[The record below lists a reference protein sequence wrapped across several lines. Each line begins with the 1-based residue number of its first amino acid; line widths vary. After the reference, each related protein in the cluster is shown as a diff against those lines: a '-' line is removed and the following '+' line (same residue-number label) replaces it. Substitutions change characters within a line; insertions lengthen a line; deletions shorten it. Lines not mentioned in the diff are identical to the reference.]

1 MSSISAGT
9 SAGTALVSTGDTTG
23 ALVFKTGASA
33 TTAMTIGADQSVTFV
48 GAVSGT
54 PGSGGTT
61 ASGSVVLTSAS
72 AGAQSITTTA
82 YGQSVTLPSATTL
95 SKGACLYTINNLGHY
110 PLKIVDATGTTKGFI
125 GPLATTTVG
134 LADNTT
140 SAGTWVFSNVQLVGV
155 GASTQ
160 FTASSSG
167 SSTSVT
173 NITIDSTRDLNLI
186 ASNSNTYGV
195 IYNKSTNTW
204 GSATLIRTGATSFYA
219 IKSATDQA
227 LIVSFN
233 ATTGMEAVV
242 LTLSG
247 TTITVGIAATATLA
261 GNFNLANKLINTLI
275 AVGTSWVVS
284 YVRDGLAICALRA
297 LTISGTTVTI
307 GAEVNPSGNTNP
319 ARLYAVSS
327 SVVLAL
333 SGTTTALYATPYTV
347 SGSTLSVGTAATVT
361 TTNAF
366 FCSYAMT
373 SRWAVVYQ
381 NTTVFGG
388 IINVTGTTATISST
402 SIISAGNASTGA
414 FYPTATKIVYATTSS
429 STAYVN
435 TFTDSAGT
443 ISAGT
448 QTTLPFTGTL
458 TDPLIYPENSNS
470 VILYTTSGTTF
481 YTVANIDVSSANPVV
496 TPKFYG
502 QIAATSS
509 ILMTCGTAFNTVG
522 NCNTIKFKNGVT
534 NASMGG
540 LATNVSFVYSGYIG
554 IFSGQLIILP
564 PISVY
569 PTNSQVINSGATI
582 FCAQSNLGYTSFPIN
597 YIEAAQ

>member
-9 SAGTALVSTGDTTG
+9 STGTALVQTGDTTG

-54 PGSGGTT
+54 QGSGGTT

-72 AGAQSITTTA
+72 TGAQSITTTN
-82 YGQSVTLPSATTL
+82 YGQTVTLPDATTL
-95 SKGACLYTINNLGHY
+95 SKGACLYTINNLGNY
-110 PLKIVDATGTTKGFI
+110 PLQIVDATGITKGFI
-125 GPLATTTVG
+125 DALATTTVG
-134 LADNTT
+134 LADNAT
-140 SAGTWVFSNVQLVGV
+140 SAGTWIFSNVQLVGV
-155 GASTQ
+155 GANTQ

-167 SSTSVT
+167 NTTSVT
-173 NITIDSTRDLNLI
+173 NIAIDSTRDLNLI

-195 IYNKSTNTW
+195 IYDKSTNTW

-247 TTITVGIAATATLA
+247 ATITVGTAATATLA
-261 GNFNLANKLINTLI
+261 GNLAAIDKTINTLI
-275 AVGTSWVVS
+275 AVGASWVVS
-284 YVRDGLAICALRA
+284 YARATSVVGIRA

-307 GAEVNPSGNTNP
+307 GAEVAPSGNTNP
-319 ARLYAVSS
+319 ARLYAVSA

-347 SGSTLSVGTAATVT
+347 SGSTLTVGTAATVVT
-361 TTNAF
+361 TSAF

-402 SIISAGNASTGA
+402 SIISLGNASTGA
-414 FYPTATKIVYATTSS
+414 FYPTATKIVYATS
-429 STAYVN
+429 STSTVYVN
-435 TFTDSAGT
+435 TFTDNAGT

-448 QTTLPFTGTL
+448 QATLPFTGTL
-458 TDPLIYPENSNS
+458 GDPLLYPIDSTS
-470 VILYTTSGTTF
+470 VILYVTSGSTF
-481 YTVANIDVSSANPVV
+481 AANSIVDISSTNP
-496 TPKFYG
+496 TISPKLYV
-502 QIAATSS
+502 QSSSTSS
-509 ILMTCGTAFNTVG
+509 ILCTSATAFNTVG
-522 NCNTIKFKNGVT
+522 NCITIKLKNGVT
-534 NASMGG
+534 NASFGG
-540 LATNVSFVYSGYIG
+540 LATNISFVYGGYIS
-554 IFSGQLIILP
+554 IFAGQIIP
-564 PISVY
+564 MRPISAF
-569 PTNSQVINSGATI
+569 PSNHQVVNSGTKI
-582 FCAQSNLGYTSFPIN
+582 FYAQSNLGYGSFQIG
-597 YIEAAQ
+597 YLEAAQ

>member
-9 SAGTALVSTGDTTG
+9 SVGSALVQTGDTTG

-48 GAVSGT
+48 GAVNGT

-61 ASGSVVLTSAS
+61 ASGSVVLTSTS
-72 AGAQSITTTA
+72 TGAQSITTTN
-82 YGQSVTLPSATTL
+82 YGQSVTLPDATTL
-95 SKGACLYTINNLGHY
+95 NDGACLYTINNLGHY
-110 PLKIVDATGTTKGFI
+110 PLKIIDATGVTKGFLA
-125 GPLATTTVG
+125 PLTTTTVG
-134 LADNTT
+134 LADNST
-140 SAGTWVFSNVQLVGV
+140 SAGTWVFSNVALVGV

-167 SSTSVT
+167 SAISVA
-173 NITIDSTRDLNLI
+173 NIAIDSTRDLNLI

-247 TTITVGIAATATLA
+247 TAITVGTAATATLA
-261 GNFNLANKLINTLI
+261 GNLAAIDKTINTLI

-284 YVRDGLAICALRA
+284 YARATSVVGIRA

-307 GAEVNPSGNTNP
+307 GAEVAPSGNTNP

-327 SVVLAL
+327 FVVLAL

-402 SIISAGNASTGA
+402 SIISLGNASTGA
-414 FYPTATKIVYATTSS
+414 FYPTATKIVYATTST

-435 TFTDSAGT
+435 TFTDNAGT
-443 ISAGT
+443 ISAGA
-448 QTTLPFTGTL
+448 QATLPFSGTL
-458 TDPLIYPENSNS
+458 GDPLIYPENSNS
-470 VILYTTSGTTF
+470 VILYTVGGSSLYVGAT
-481 YTVANIDVSSANPVV
+481 IDISSTNPVI

-502 QIAATSS
+502 STQATSTYVLTAATVFD
-509 ILMTCGTAFNTVG
+509 LVG
-522 NCNTIKFKNGVT
+522 NCKTLKFKNGVT
-534 NASMGG
+534 NLTTGALSANIGYYYGG
-540 LATNVSFVYSGYIG
+540 YVS
-554 IFSGQLIILP
+554 IFAGQLIPMP
-564 PISVY
+564 PISAHPVQY
-569 PTNSQVINSGATI
+569 QVINSGAKI
-582 FCAQSNLGYTSFPIN
+582 FGTQANLGYTSFPIS